1 MTVPPQSE
9 FTIADYDRTTAF
21 ITARTAHRPSVA
33 IILGS
38 GLGALADSVNDAL
51 SIPYAELPNWPHSTV
66 AGHSGRLVIGHLED
80 RTVMVMQGRSHF
92 YEGQGMAR
100 VTYPIRV
107 MQRLGIRTLIVT
119 NAAGGLDPAYRPGD
133 LMLIKDHINMPGLAG
148 HNPLLGPNNDELGPR
163 FPSLTN
169 AYSRDLRRLARTVA
183 DDLNLLLH
191 EGVYVYLSGP
201 AFETPAEIRMLRML
215 GAHAVGMSTVPEVM
229 VANHAGMR
237 VLGISGISNSAIDD
251 PDADLQPNHDEVL
264 EAGKTIAPKLTAL
277 VRGVLRRLEA

>member
-9 FTIADYDRTTAF
+9 FTIADYDRTAAT

-38 GLGALADSVNDAL
+38 GLGALADSVTDAV

-66 AGHSGRLVIGHLED
+66 AGHSGRLVIGHLEGC
-80 RTVMVMQGRSHF
+80 TVMVMQGRNHF

-163 FPSLTN
+163 FPGLTN
-169 AYSRDLRRLARTVA
+169 AYNRGLRQLARAVA

-215 GAHAVGMSTVPEVM
+215 GAHAVGMSTVPEVV

-277 VRGVLRRLEA
+277 IRGVLRRLEA

>member
-9 FTIADYDRTTAF
+9 FTIADYDRTAAF

-38 GLGALADSVNDAL
+38 GLGALADSVTDAV

-66 AGHSGRLVIGHLED
+66 AGHSGRLVIGRLED

>member
-9 FTIADYDRTTAF
+9 FTIADYDRTAAF
-21 ITARTAHRPSVA
+21 ITARTTHRPSVA

-38 GLGALADSVNDAL
+38 GLGALADSVTNAA

-66 AGHSGRLVIGHLED
+66 AGHSGQLVIGHLEGH
-80 RTVMVMQGRSHF
+80 TVMVMQGRSHF

-107 MQRLGIRTLIVT
+107 MQRLGIRALIVT

-133 LMLIKDHINMPGLAG
+133 LMLIKDHINIPGLAG
-148 HNPLLGPNNDELGPR
+148 HNPLLGPNSDELGPR

-169 AYSRDLRRLARTVA
+169 AYNRDLRRLARAVA
-183 DDLNLLLH
+183 NDLNLLLH

-201 AFETPAEIRMLRML
+201 AFETPAEIRMLRTL
-215 GAHAVGMSTVPEVM
+215 GAHAVGMSTVPEVV